1 MTTPQIGTKGD
12 RLDILIRQGA
22 TFGPMQ
28 CTVLKADGSPE
39 DLTGCKFVAE
49 IRKTPDAPGPA
60 ASAVFEMPDPL
71 AGRFNYSFLAP
82 DTKPIPCAPEG
93 ETSPDSLY
101 VWDLEIH
108 YPSGMVRPMLYGDA
122 LVFREVSKGTPA

>member
-39 DLTGCKFVAE
+39 DLTGCTFIAE
-49 IRKTPDAPGPA
+49 IRKTPDAATAA
-60 ASAVFEMPDPL
+60 ASALFTL
-71 AGRFNYSFLAP
+71 TNATAGQFSFTFLATATE
-82 DTKPIPCAPEG
+82 DIPCAPEG

-122 LVFREVSKGTPA
+122 LVFREVSKGTPT